1 MINPLDPLA
10 RQRMVQ
16 RMKHLIPA
24 LALLLS
30 IGSCS
35 RAAESPAAPANIE
48 QAERHLAGGAQLV
61 DVRTKE
67 EWDEGHLEGAA
78 LATVTEEGFIEKAA
92 GMLDPEKPVL
102 VYCQSGKR
110 SAVAARKLRAAGFTV
125 HDLGGGIAAW
135 KAAGKP
141 VVK

>member
-1 MINPLDPLA
+1 
-10 RQRMVQ
+10 
-16 RMKHLIPA
+16 MKHLIPA

-30 IGSCS
+30 IGPCS

-48 QAERHLAGGAQLV
+48 QAERHLAGGVQLV

-67 EWDEGHLEGAA
+67 EWDEGRLKGAA

>member
-1 MINPLDPLA
+1 
-10 RQRMVQ
+10 
-16 RMKHLIPA
+16 MKHLIPA
-24 LALLLS
+24 IALLLPIS
-30 IGSCS
+30 SCS
-35 RAAESPAAPANIE
+35 RAAESPIAPVNIE
-48 QAERHLAGGAQLV
+48 QAERHLAEGAQLL

-67 EWDEGHLEGAA
+67 EWDEGHLKGAK
-78 LATVTEEGFIEKAA
+78 LATVTEEGFIEKATA
-92 GMLDPEKPVL
+92 KLDPKKAVL

-141 VVK
+141 AVK

>member
-1 MINPLDPLA
+1 
-10 RQRMVQ
+10 MVH

-30 IGSCS
+30 IGPCS
-35 RAAESPAAPANIE
+35 RAAESPAAPAAPAAPANIE
-48 QAERHLAGGAQLV
+48 QAERHLAGGVQLV

-67 EWDEGHLEGAA
+67 EWDEGRLKGAA

>member
-67 EWDEGHLEGAA
+67 EWDEGHLKGAA

-110 SAVAARKLRAAGFTV
+110 SAAATQKLRAAGFTV
-125 HDLGGGIAAW
+125 HDLEGGIAAW